1 MDANVQYNKIR
12 YTVWTLTAE
21 SQEDTCNI
29 NIDEDMEVEY
39 DENFDNKEGDFEY
52 TDQN

>member
-1 MDANVQYNKIR
+1 M
-12 YTVWTLTAE
+12 YTE

-29 NIDEDMEVEY
+29 NIDEEMEVEY
-39 DENFDNKEGDFEY
+39 DENFDY